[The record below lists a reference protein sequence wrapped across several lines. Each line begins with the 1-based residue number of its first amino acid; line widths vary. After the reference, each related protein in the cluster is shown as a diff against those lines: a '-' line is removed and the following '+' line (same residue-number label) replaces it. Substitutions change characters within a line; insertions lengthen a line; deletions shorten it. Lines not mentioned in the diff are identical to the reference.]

1 MEQQKTKLPQDEG
14 KVRELAEKGDILKLT
29 AADRYKTVDELFERS
44 QPNSVYYSLL
54 ILSIFIVACGLLL
67 GNSPI
72 VIGGMLVTPVLT
84 PILLIAL
91 GITVGELKPMLGP
104 GLLILKSVILTIV
117 ISAIIAFAFGVTEVE
132 AIFVDDLRTAI
143 LYFIV
148 ALTSGIAATF
158 AWARREVMNILPGIS
173 IAVSLVPPLSL
184 IGIHFGIF
192 DFETSRFYLLIFL
205 FNFVGILM
213 GGLIVFSLL
222 KFQSS
227 GWKVHR
233 KIEEI
238 EQMESE
244 KKAEKT
250 AEKTEKKLEQI
261 KKNVAKAEK
270 LEEKKHAEERKE
282 QQADGQQPPQ
292 SNAPQPPQS
301 NAPQSPQSNAPQP
314 PQSESDTDKT

>member
-1 MEQQKTKLPQDEG
+1 MEPKKTTPPQDEE
-14 KVRELAEKGDILKLT
+14 KVREMAEKGDILKLT

-44 QPNSVYYSLL
+44 QPNSVYYTLL
-54 ILSIFIVACGLLL
+54 ILSVFIVSCGLLL
-67 GNSPI
+67 GNAPI

-91 GITVGELKPMLGP
+91 GITVGELRPMLGP
-104 GLLILKSVILTIV
+104 GLLILKSVALTIV
-117 ISAIIAFAFGVTEVE
+117 ISAGMAFAFGVTELE
-132 AIFVDDLRTAI
+132 ALFINDLRTAI

-148 ALTSGIAATF
+148 AITSGIAATF
-158 AWARREVMNILPGIS
+158 AWARKEVVNILPGIS

-192 DFETSRFYLLIFL
+192 DFETARFYLLIFL

-244 KKAEKT
+244 RKAEKT
-250 AEKTEKKLEQI
+250 AEKTEKKLEQV
-261 KKNVAKAEK
+261 KKNVEKAEE
-270 LEEKKHAEERKE
+270 LEKKKLKEEGKA
-282 QQADGQQPPQ
+282 QQPPAQQPPQ
-292 SNAPQPPQS
+292 PQDPAFQQQQDSQQPPQPPQS
-301 NAPQSPQSNAPQP
+301 DS
-314 PQSESDTDKT
+314 DKT